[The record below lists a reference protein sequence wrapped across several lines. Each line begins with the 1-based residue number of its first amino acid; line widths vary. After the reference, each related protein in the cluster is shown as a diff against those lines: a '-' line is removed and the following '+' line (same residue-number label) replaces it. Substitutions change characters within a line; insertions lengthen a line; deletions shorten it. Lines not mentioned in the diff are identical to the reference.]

1 MQVSYVLTQTNC
13 KAYVGALSCFEFA
26 FTNEPDR
33 YQFHHLIQLQGF
45 RFLRSWSVEAY
56 AIKGRKEYA
65 AHRIAQQTR
74 DAYEEEGS
82 TVANSQELND
92 RHETEREERG
102 VEDRYSEQWESIPTN
117 GREDG
122 WCVGERRDAKSKP

>member
-1 MQVSYVLTQTNC
+1 M
-13 KAYVGALSCFEFA
+13 
-26 FTNEPDR
+26 
-33 YQFHHLIQLQGF
+33 IQLQGF

-122 WCVGERRDAKSKP
+122 WCVGERRDELVSVSCQRRSRRAHVQVFAMNALYDGGFVLNP